1 MTINKRTGVGVKDG
15 IVAAATDGA
24 KIVFRSGDE
33 WFTEEVADRN
43 GANAAYI
50 GNAEAAF
57 LTADAGKIVCI
68 DGKLKIV

>member
-33 WFTEEVADRN
+33 
-43 GANAAYI
+43 
-50 GNAEAAF
+50 
-57 LTADAGKIVCI
+57 
-68 DGKLKIV
+68 

>member
-24 KIVFRSGDE
+24 
-33 WFTEEVADRN
+33 
-43 GANAAYI
+43 NAAYV